1 MSTGPTGS
9 ADSNGETRPSGQA
22 APSDPNHEALPL
34 ADAAQVRAEVRLAL
48 KGGTRRV
55 VGVVLLLTL
64 GAAAGL
70 VTPAALGAVVDAVAE
85 GQGAERIWLLAALI
99 AGGALLAAVA
109 DGFGQVG
116 ATRLVERILAS
127 TRERMVARGL
137 ALPRAALE
145 RAGAG
150 DLVSRSGDDVAV
162 VAEAAPLVVPAIAG
176 SAFSIAMTVVGM
188 AVLDWRFAVA
198 AVLVVAPVHVLT
210 LRWHRRAAPDV
221 YEAERAAMARRAHH
235 LLASLRGI
243 ETVHAFGLSRPHGKR
258 IAVASWEV
266 AKWSVRAQTV
276 VNGFFARLNFAEF
289 LGMSSILVVG
299 FWLVREGQG
308 TVGAA
313 TTAMLFFLR
322 LFDPINR
329 LMIVVDDL
337 TSALAS
343 MRRIV
348 GVIVADRFAAPER
361 GEPADEAAA
370 EADGV
375 HFAYTPGHPVLEGV
389 SLRIGPK
396 ETVALVGSSGAGKST
411 LAALVAGVLEP
422 DAGTVAVAARPGG
435 QAVALVTQEVHVFDG
450 TLRENLDLVR
460 PGASD
465 AELEAAL
472 RAVGA
477 DSLLALPDGLDS
489 GVGARGSE
497 LTPAQAQML
506 ALARVVLLDPLL
518 AVLDEATAEAGS
530 ADSAA
535 LDAAGVAA
543 LQGRAGLLVAHRL
556 DQAAQADRIVVMEHG
571 RIVEEG
577 THESL
582 AAADGPYAHAWALW
596 SRGRA

>member
-1 MSTGPTGS
+1 MSDRGS
-9 ADSNGETRPSGQA
+9 R
-22 APSDPNHEALPL
+22 EALPL

-48 KGGTRRV
+48 KGGTWSV
-55 VGVVLLLTL
+55 VGVVAILTL

-70 VTPAALGAVVDAVAE
+70 ATPAALGALVDV
-85 GQGAERIWLLAALI
+85 
-99 AGGALLAAVA
+99 VA
-109 DGFGQVG
+109 DGDGAGQVWWLAGAIAAGSLVAAAADGAGQVG
-116 ATRLVERILAS
+116 ATRLVERVLAS

-176 SAFSIAMTVVGM
+176 SAFSIAATVVGM

-198 AVLVVAPVHVLT
+198 AVLLVAPVHALT
-210 LRWHRRAAPDV
+210 LRWHRRTAPRI
-221 YEAERAAMARRAHH
+221 YEAERAAMAHRAHH

-243 ETVHAFGLSRPHGKR
+243 ETVHAFGLSRPHGER
-258 IAVASWEV
+258 IAAASWAV
-266 AKWSVRAQTV
+266 AQWSVRAQTV

-289 LGMSSILVVG
+289 LGMGSILVVG

-337 TSALAS
+337 QSALTS

-348 GVIVADRFAAPER
+348 GVIGADRFKAPER
-361 GEPADEAAA
+361 REPETDAAA
-370 EADGV
+370 EAEALD
-375 HFAYTPGHPVLEGV
+375 FAYTPGHPVLRGV
-389 SLRIGPK
+389 SLTIGPK

-411 LAALVAGVLEP
+411 LAAIIAGVLEP
-422 DAGTVAVAARPGG
+422 DAGRVAVAGRGP
-435 QAVALVTQEVHVFDG
+435 AVALVTQEVHVFDG

-460 PGASD
+460 PGAAD

-472 RAVGA
+472 HRVGA
-477 DSLLALPDGLDS
+477 RSLLDLPEGLDT
-489 GVGARGSE
+489 GVGARGLE
-497 LTPAQAQML
+497 LTPAQAQLL
-506 ALARVVLLDPLL
+506 ALARVVLLDPRL

-535 LDAAGVAA
+535 LDGAAAAA
-543 LQGRAGLLVAHRL
+543 LDGRAGLLVAHRL
-556 DQAAQADRIVVMEHG
+556 DQAAKADRIVVMEHG

-577 THESL
+577 THEDL
-582 AAADGPYAHAWALW
+582 AAADGPYARAWSLW
-596 SRGRA
+596 TRGRS

>member
-1 MSTGPTGS
+1 MSDHG
-9 ADSNGETRPSGQA
+9 TR
-22 APSDPNHEALPL
+22 EALPL

-48 KGGTRRV
+48 KGGTWKV
-55 VGVVLLLTL
+55 VGVVALLTL

-70 VTPAALGAVVDAVAE
+70 VTPWALGSLVDAVANSE
-85 GQGAERIWLLAALI
+85 GAERIWWI
-99 AGGALLAAVA
+99 AGAIAAGSLVAAIA
-109 DGFGQVG
+109 DGVGQVG
-116 ATRLVERILAS
+116 ATRLVERVLAS

-150 DLVSRSGDDVAV
+150 DLVSRSGDDVNV
-162 VAEAAPLVVPAIAG
+162 VAEAAPLVVPAVAG

-198 AVLVVAPVHVLT
+198 AVLLVAPVHALT
-210 LRWHRRAAPDV
+210 LNWHRKTAPDV
-221 YEAERAAMARRAHH
+221 YEAERAAMAHRAHH

-258 IAVASWEV
+258 IAAVSWAVAQ
-266 AKWSVRAQTV
+266 WSVRAQTV

-289 LGMSSILVVG
+289 LGMGSILVVG

-337 TSALAS
+337 QSALAS

-348 GVIVADRFAAPER
+348 GVIGADRFKAPEHT
-361 GEPADEAAA
+361 EPESDAAA
-370 EADGV
+370 EVEALD
-375 HFAYTPGHPVLEGV
+375 FAYTPGHPVLRGIDF
-389 SLRIGPK
+389 RIGPK

-411 LAALVAGVLEP
+411 LAALIAGVLEP
-422 DAGTVAVAARPGG
+422 DAGRVSVAAREGG
-435 QAVALVTQEVHVFDG
+435 PAVALVTQEVHVFDG

-460 PGASD
+460 PGATD
-465 AELEAAL
+465 DELEAAL
-472 RAVGA
+472 RRVGA
-477 DSLLALPDGLDS
+477 ESLLALADGLDT
-489 GVGARGSE
+489 GIGDRGLE
-497 LTPAQAQML
+497 LTPAQAQAL
-506 ALARVVLLDPLL
+506 ALARVVLLDPRL

-535 LDAAGVAA
+535 LDGAAAAA
-543 LQGRAGLLVAHRL
+543 LEGRAGLLVAHRL
-556 DQAAQADRIVVMEHG
+556 DQAAKADRIVVMEHG

-577 THESL
+577 THEGL
-582 AAADGPYAHAWALW
+582 AAADGPYARAWSLW
-596 SRGRA
+596 TRGRS

>member
-1 MSTGPTGS
+1 MS
-9 ADSNGETRPSGQA
+9 DNGTR
-22 APSDPNHEALPL
+22 EALPL
-34 ADAAQVRAEVRLAL
+34 ASAAQVRAEVRLAL
-48 KGGTRRV
+48 KGGTWKV
-55 VGVVLLLTL
+55 VGVVTLLTI

-70 VTPAALGAVVDAVAE
+70 VTPAALGALVDVVAE
-85 GQGAERIWLLAALI
+85 GQGAERIWWLAAAI
-99 AGGALLAAVA
+99 AAGALVAAAA
-109 DGFGQVG
+109 DGLGQVG
-116 ATRLVERILAS
+116 ATRLVERVLAS

-176 SAFSIAMTVVGM
+176 SAFSIAVTAIGM

-198 AVLVVAPVHVLT
+198 AIALVAPVYALT
-210 LRWHRRAAPDV
+210 LRWHRRAAPQV
-221 YEAERAAMARRAHH
+221 YEAERAAMAHRAHH

-243 ETVHAFGLSRPHGKR
+243 ETVHAFGLSRPHGRR
-258 IAVASWEV
+258 IATASWAV

-299 FWLVREGQG
+299 FWLVREGHG

-337 TSALAS
+337 QSALAS

-348 GVIVADRFAAPER
+348 GVIVADRFKAPDR
-361 GEPADEAAA
+361 TEPDTDAIA
-370 EADGV
+370 EIDAVD
-375 HFAYTPGHPVLEGV
+375 FAYTPGHPVLGGV
-389 SLRIGPK
+389 SLRIGAG

-422 DAGTVAVAARPGG
+422 DGGRVAVAARAEGP
-435 QAVALVTQEVHVFDG
+435 AVALVTQEVHVFDG
-450 TLRENLDLVR
+450 TLRENLDLAR
-460 PGASD
+460 PGATD
-465 AELEAAL
+465 AELDAAL
-472 RAVGA
+472 RRVGA
-477 DSLLALPDGLDS
+477 ASLLALPDGLDT
-489 GVGARGSE
+489 GIGARGTE

-506 ALARVVLLDPLL
+506 ALARVVLLDPRL

-535 LDAAGVAA
+535 LDGAAVAA
-543 LQGRAGLLVAHRL
+543 LEGRAGLLVAHRL
-556 DQAAQADRIVVMEHG
+556 DQAAKADRIIVMEHG
-571 RIVEEG
+571 AIVEEG
-577 THESL
+577 THEAL
-582 AAADGPYAHAWALW
+582 AAADGPYAHAWGLW
-596 SRGRA
+596 NRGRA

>member
-1 MSTGPTGS
+1 MS
-9 ADSNGETRPSGQA
+9 DHA
-22 APSDPNHEALPL
+22 AREALPL

-48 KGGTRRV
+48 KGGTWRV
-55 VGVVLLLTL
+55 VGVVALLTA

-70 VTPAALGAVVDAVAE
+70 VTPAALGALVDVVANGE
-85 GQGAERIWLLAALI
+85 GAERVWRLAGAI
-99 AGGALLAAVA
+99 AAGSLVAAAA
-109 DGFGQVG
+109 DGVGQVG
-116 ATRLVERILAS
+116 ATRLVERVLAS

-150 DLVSRSGDDVAV
+150 DLVSRSGDDVNV
-162 VAEAAPLVVPAIAG
+162 VAEAAPLVVPAVAG

-198 AVLVVAPVHVLT
+198 AVLVVAPVHALA
-210 LRWHRRAAPDV
+210 LRWHQRTAPEV
-221 YEAERAAMARRAHH
+221 YEAERAAMAHRAHH

-258 IAVASWEV
+258 IAAASWAV
-266 AKWSVRAQTV
+266 ARWSVRAQTV

-289 LGMSSILVVG
+289 LGMGSILVVG

-337 TSALAS
+337 QSALAS

-348 GVIVADRFAAPER
+348 GVIGADRFKAPER
-361 GEPADEAAA
+361 PEPETDAAA
-370 EADGV
+370 EAEALD
-375 HFAYTPGHPVLEGV
+375 FAYTPGHPVLSGV

-411 LAALVAGVLEP
+411 LAAIVAGVLEP
-422 DAGTVAVAARPGG
+422 DAGRVAVAGPGPS
-435 QAVALVTQEVHVFDG
+435 VALVTQEVHVFDG

-460 PGASD
+460 PGAAD
-465 AELEAAL
+465 DELEAAL
-472 RAVGA
+472 RRVGA
-477 DSLLALPDGLDS
+477 RSLLALPDGLDT
-489 GVGARGSE
+489 GVGDRGLE
-497 LTPAQAQML
+497 LTPAQAQAL
-506 ALARVVLLDPLL
+506 ALARVVLLDPRL

-535 LDAAGVAA
+535 LDGAAAAA
-543 LQGRAGLLVAHRL
+543 LEGRAGLLVAHRL
-556 DQAAQADRIVVMEHG
+556 DQAAKADRIVVMEHG

-577 THESL
+577 THEDL
-582 AAADGPYAHAWALW
+582 AAADGPYARAWGLW
-596 SRGRA
+596 TKGRS